1 MPAEKPRV
9 LFLCADNSARSQIAE
24 ALLRHRA
31 GERFEAF
38 SAGLS
43 PRPVNPLVR
52 SVLREVGLELS
63 SDLEAKRIAPFLGSR
78 SIRYAVIVG
87 EPGERECPKI
97 FPFAA
102 RTMRWPVP
110 DPETAAD
117 TSAEPIERLRRT
129 RDAID
134 AHLQE
139 WLAALDT
146 SQVTSAA

>member
-1 MPAEKPRV
+1 M
-9 LFLCADNSARSQIAE
+9 AE

-38 SAGLS
+38 SAGLA
-43 PRPVNPLVR
+43 PRPVHPLVG

-63 SDLEAKRIAPFLGSR
+63 GNLEAKRIAPFLGSR

-87 EPGERECPKI
+87 EPGERDCPKI

-102 RTMRWPVP
+102 RTMRWSIP

-117 TSAEPIERLRRT
+117 ASKEPIERFRQT

-139 WLAALDT
+139 WLAGLDARQAT
-146 SQVTSAA
+146 TAA